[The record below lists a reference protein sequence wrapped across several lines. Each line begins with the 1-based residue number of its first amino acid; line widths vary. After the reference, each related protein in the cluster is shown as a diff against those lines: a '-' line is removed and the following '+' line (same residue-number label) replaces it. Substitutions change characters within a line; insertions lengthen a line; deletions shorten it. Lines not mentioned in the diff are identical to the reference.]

1 MNNNTMEGGLS
12 MDEYGEKERDM
23 DFKFFLENYDRFYR
37 EYGHKFIVIK
47 NKVVLGAYDSVSVA
61 VDITSKAY
69 PLGTFI
75 VQECNGDES
84 GYTNYISSWQLV
96 EV

>member
-1 MNNNTMEGGLS
+1 MNT
-12 MDEYGEKERDM
+12 YGEFERM
-23 DFKFFLENYDRFYR
+23 ADFQFFIDHYDELFKK
-37 EYGHKFIVIK
+37 YGHKFIVIK
-47 NKVVLGAYDSVSVA
+47 EYNILGAYDDAVSA
-61 VDITSKAY
+61 VNTTLQDY

-96 EV
+96 SIT